1 MNYLSQ
7 TQFTTPYLRVLGVER
22 FSLSSGTQARVA
34 VAHGG
39 GQLPMVPI
47 YLDGLVRAMTRTY
60 EDLLEHLPGAL
71 QNQVRN
77 AG

>member
-1 MNYLSQ
+1 
-7 TQFTTPYLRVLGVER
+7 
-22 FSLSSGTQARVA
+22 
-34 VAHGG
+34 
-39 GQLPMVPI
+39 MVPI